1 MNGRSAATVLV
12 TAASFALLAC
22 SGGDGPEQRQASASA
37 SGSGSGSEYST
48 SVSPKNDSGMQG
60 HVMVSAGSDALTI
73 KLEVLGL
80 EGGTEYPAHL
90 HGGTCAEGGDVIAEL
105 NSPTVASVGLGSSL
119 TELSPDVMEAGG
131 SYFVQLHLP
140 DGTPAACADV
150 QLPGGG

>member
-1 MNGRSAATVLV
+1 MNTRSAATVLV

-22 SGGDGPEQRQASASA
+22 SGGDSAQQQQASASESA
-37 SGSGSGSEYST
+37 SGSQYSA

-60 HVMVSAGSDALTI
+60 HVMVSSSSDALTV

-80 EGGTEYPAHL
+80 GGDTEYPAHL
-90 HGGTCAEGGDVIAEL
+90 HRGTCEEGGEVVAEL

-119 TELSPDVMEAGG
+119 TALSPDAMEADQ

-150 QLPGGG
+150 EKPTGG